1 MVAALPQHSRLSR
14 LGVWRWASP
23 SSKNIA
29 DQEQVTE
36 VDRLIAVSI
45 PVVNEIDLGSNH
57 DQLWPVRKVTNM
69 TMGSLGPALL
79 DGRSIVVSRA
89 DRDLSA
95 WWGYILTSTHVKC
108 EINRKV
114 CGNTSKISMPSM
126 SPQYKP
132 PPKRLF

>member
-1 MVAALPQHSRLSR
+1 MWLQRCRSTVAYPGLAFGAGLLHFPMILPSE
-14 LGVWRWASP
+14 
-23 SSKNIA
+23 A

-45 PVVNEIDLGSNH
+45 PVVNWIGLGSNH
-57 DQLWPVRKVTNM
+57 DQLWPVRKVPNI
-69 TMGSLGPALL
+69 TMGSLAPASL

-108 EINRKV
+108 ES
-114 CGNTSKISMPSM
+114 TDES
-126 SPQYKP
+126 
-132 PPKRLF
+132 